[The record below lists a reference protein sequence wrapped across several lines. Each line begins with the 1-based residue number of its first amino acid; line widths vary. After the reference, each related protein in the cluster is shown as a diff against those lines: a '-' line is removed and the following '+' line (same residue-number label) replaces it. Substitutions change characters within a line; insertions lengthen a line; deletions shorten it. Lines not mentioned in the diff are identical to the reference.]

1 MCVQESRTNREI
13 LSSTTYIAKEE
24 MTDVVR
30 QAVDSIQKVEAR
42 RLNVTLPAPVPSQEQ
57 RWWLERVWRVG
68 EVSRSPVSNK
78 GTPGPAS
85 GRQINLTWGDSR
97 FI

>member
-57 RWWLERVWRVG
+57 R
-68 EVSRSPVSNK
+68 
-78 GTPGPAS
+78 
-85 GRQINLTWGDSR
+85 
-97 FI
+97 